1 MHNTSCMNKINKL
14 IITAVLGVLCA
25 CQGGSFSNDKETTDS
40 TAVDSSLHIAIIMT
54 AEADSLMGMDC
65 ARWIDSLG
73 IDVTVDTFYSAMD
86 ADTAFLKG
94 HAHMLMTD
102 SVKVEYLKKVMK
114 EMSAQG
120 ADAQN
125 DKKAK
130 QGKEKTAQGKG
141 AAAKGADA
149 HDGGKDSI
157 IVLHNS
163 TLTLSLITT
172 KSSRIKNIKSLKDKI
187 IAVTRNSAIDYTA
200 DQVMMSAQLKN
211 EELNRPQI
219 NDISL
224 RANMLILDQYDGAI
238 LPEPYATQ
246 CEKRGAYRLY
256 QSESMMLAV
265 VAKQRFARSHR
276 KEIETIIKAYKDAKV
291 EWLKIKAERLRIEK
305 EEEEKQRL
313 IDEQVMAR
321 VQPRFM
327 TVRCVPNY

>member
-1 MHNTSCMNKINKL
+1 MNKINKL

-25 CQGGSFSNDKETTDS
+25 CQGGSFSNDEEATDS

-125 DKKAK
+125 EK
-130 QGKEKTAQGKG
+130 KTAEGKG

-149 HDGGKDSI
+149 QNEKKTAEGKGAAAKGADAQDGGKDSI

-187 IAVTRNSAIDYTA
+187 IAVTRNSAVDYTA
-200 DQVMMSAQLKN
+200 DKIMTKAQMPL
-211 EELNRPQI
+211 EALNRPQI
-219 NDISL
+219 NDLKL
-224 RANMLILDQYDGAI
+224 RKQMLMLGQYDGAI
-238 LPEPYATQ
+238 LPEPYATE
-246 CEKRGAYRLY
+246 CVDSGANRVFTTTEPLLRVITTKNA
-256 QSESMMLAV
+256 Q
-265 VAKQRFARSHR
+265 KKFG
-276 KEIETIIKAYKDAKV
+276 KEMEMIV
-291 EWLKIKAERLRIEK
+291 KIFER
-305 EEEEKQRL
+305 
-313 IDEQVMAR
+313 
-321 VQPRFM
+321 
-327 TVRCVPNY
+327 

>member
-1 MHNTSCMNKINKL
+1 MNKINKL

-25 CQGGSFSNDKETTDS
+25 CQGGSFSNDKEATDS

-125 DKKAK
+125 EK
-130 QGKEKTAQGKG
+130 KTAEGKG

-149 HDGGKDSI
+149 QDGGKDSI

-187 IAVTRNSAIDYTA
+187 IAVTRNSAVDYTA
-200 DQVMMSAQLKN
+200 DKIMTKAQMPL
-211 EELNRPQI
+211 EALNRPQI
-219 NDISL
+219 NDLKL
-224 RANMLILDQYDGAI
+224 RKQMLMLGQYDGAI
-238 LPEPYATQ
+238 LPEPYATE
-246 CEKRGAYRLY
+246 CVDSGANRVFTTTEPLLRVITTKNA
-256 QSESMMLAV
+256 Q
-265 VAKQRFARSHR
+265 KKFG
-276 KEIETIIKAYKDAKV
+276 KEMEMIV
-291 EWLKIKAERLRIEK
+291 KIFEMR
-305 EEEEKQRL
+305 
-313 IDEQVMAR
+313 D
-321 VQPRFM
+321 
-327 TVRCVPNY
+327 

>member
-1 MHNTSCMNKINKL
+1 MNKINKL

-25 CQGGSFSNDKETTDS
+25 CQGGSFSNDKEATDS

-54 AEADSLMGMDC
+54 AEADSLMGMDY
-65 ARWIDSLG
+65 AKWIDSLG

-125 DKKAK
+125 EK
-130 QGKEKTAQGKG
+130 KTAEGKG
-141 AAAKGADA
+141 EAAKGADA
-149 HDGGKDSI
+149 QDGGKDSI

-187 IAVTRNSAIDYTA
+187 IAVTRNSAVDYTA
-200 DQVMMSAQLKN
+200 DKIMTKAQMPL
-211 EELNRPQI
+211 EALNRPQI
-219 NDISL
+219 NDLKL
-224 RANMLILDQYDGAI
+224 RKQMLMLGQYDGAI
-238 LPEPYATQ
+238 LPEPYATE
-246 CEKRGAYRLY
+246 CVDSGANRVFTTTEPLLRVITTKNA
-256 QSESMMLAV
+256 Q
-265 VAKQRFARSHR
+265 KKFG
-276 KEIETIIKAYKDAKV
+276 KEMEMIV
-291 EWLKIKAERLRIEK
+291 KIFEMRDER
-305 EEEEKQRL
+305 
-313 IDEQVMAR
+313 
-321 VQPRFM
+321 
-327 TVRCVPNY
+327 

>member
-1 MHNTSCMNKINKL
+1 MNKINKL

-25 CQGGSFSNDKETTDS
+25 CQGGSFSNDEEATDS

-125 DKKAK
+125 EK
-130 QGKEKTAQGKG
+130 KTAEGKG

-149 HDGGKDSI
+149 QDGGKDSI

-187 IAVTRNSAIDYTA
+187 IAVTRNSAVDYTA
-200 DQVMMSAQLKN
+200 DKIMTKAQMPL
-211 EELNRPQI
+211 EALNRPQI
-219 NDISL
+219 NDLKL
-224 RANMLILDQYDGAI
+224 RKQMLMLGQYDGAI
-238 LPEPYATQ
+238 LPEPYATE
-246 CEKRGAYRLY
+246 CVDSGANRVFTTTEPLLRVITTKNA
-256 QSESMMLAV
+256 Q
-265 VAKQRFARSHR
+265 KKFG
-276 KEIETIIKAYKDAKV
+276 KEMEMIV
-291 EWLKIKAERLRIEK
+291 KIFER
-305 EEEEKQRL
+305 
-313 IDEQVMAR
+313 
-321 VQPRFM
+321 
-327 TVRCVPNY
+327 